1 MTMEMISARLDR
13 LPESR
18 FHRKVIYALAFIYFF
33 EFADS
38 NAFSYA
44 APALRHSLGF
54 GIDAVAVIT
63 SATFLGMFFGAVG
76 AGRFADRVGRRRGL
90 LLATAVFTLCSLLN
104 AAAFSMTTILLARF
118 ATGVGLAAM
127 TVCANTYLAE
137 LMPPRRRGKA
147 QAIVSFIGH
156 LGIPA
161 MAFAAKLVIPLGT
174 QSWRLVFCIGAIGAI
189 VLPLAARLPESP
201 RWLYS
206 TGRTEQAA
214 RALALIEHRVARS
227 AGQLPEPAPV
237 PESTPN
243 RPAAGNPY
251 RALFARGLRGRTL
264 VLATVW
270 IFTTLG
276 YYGFLTWVPTLLAD
290 QGISVVDSL
299 GYTTLITLGAA
310 PGALLAWPISAWL
323 GRRKGIALVCVLA
336 AVCGTVYGLS
346 FNPVLVVVFGFCM
359 AALLMAFGAQMYTYS
374 PELFPTALRNTGNGL
389 VYGLGRLANVAGPMT
404 IAAVYALAGYQSV
417 FVYIG
422 LCWLISAGALLLFA
436 PRGGG
441 DQLAEATETE
451 ESVSEA
457 GVTATQ

>member
-1 MTMEMISARLDR
+1 MTMETIAARIDR
-13 LPESR
+13 LPSSR
-18 FHRKVIYALAFIYFF
+18 FHRGVVLSLAFIYFF

-44 APALRHSLGF
+44 APALREHLGL
-54 GIDAVAVIT
+54 GIGSIALVT
-63 SATFLGMFFGAVG
+63 SATFLGMFCGAVG

-90 LLATAVFTLCSLLN
+90 IVATAVFTVFSLLN
-104 AAAFSMTTILLARF
+104 ALAWSTGALLAARF
-118 ATGVGLAAM
+118 ATGIGLAAM

-137 LMPPRRRGKA
+137 LMPPARRGKA

-161 MAFAAKLVIPLGT
+161 MAFAAKLVVPLGEHG
-174 QSWRLVFCIGAIGAI
+174 WRLVFCIGAVGALA
-189 VLPLAARLPESP
+189 LPLVARLPESP

-206 TGRTEQAA
+206 TGRTEQAV
-214 RALALIEHRVARS
+214 RALTAIERRVAAS
-227 AGQLPEPAPV
+227 GHPLPEPVPV
-237 PESTPN
+237 PSGGG
-243 RPAAGNPY
+243 AGERVTRPY
-251 RALFARGLRGRTL
+251 RALFSPGLRRSTL
-264 VLATVW
+264 VLAVVW

-323 GRRKGIALVCVLA
+323 GRRLGIALVCVLA
-336 AVCGTVYGLS
+336 AICGLVYGLS

-389 VYGLGRLANVAGPMT
+389 VYGLGRLSNVFGPMM
-404 IAAVYALAGYQSV
+404 IAAVYGFAGYQSV

-422 LCWLISAGALLLFA
+422 LCWLISAAALVFFA
-436 PRGGG
+436 PRKVSGG
-441 DQLAEATETE
+441 LTESLGEQKETVVGYR
-451 ESVSEA
+451 SPA
-457 GVTATQ
+457 